1 MSDSTSLVSIL
12 IPVYNASAYLRQCLD
27 SVVNQTYSHLQIV
40 IIDDGSTD
48 DSFVLCQEY
57 SNSDSRIE
65 LYQQENQGVATT
77 RNNLLEKVRGDYLLF
92 IDADD
97 WVETDMVESLVDLAE
112 THNADIVTCK
122 NVINDSVCQ
131 KDSIKLDTW
140 SQEET
145 IYHFLRHI
153 ILNGSLWNKLI
164 RTSLLNGVKFQP
176 DISFGEDAL
185 FCWRVLQ
192 RTQKVVRTSAQYYHY
207 RMNNDSLS
215 HQRFGEKRMSGRI
228 VWEQISRDAEKNWP
242 KYLEIA
248 NASFAISDMWQLY
261 YAAEDEYKYDGFIK
275 ECQLHVRKSLLIIA
289 KSRLVNFKKYIFA
302 IVVSINYRV
311 ARLFVRILK

>member
-1 MSDSTSLVSIL
+1 MSEPTFIVSVL
-12 IPVYNASAYLRQCLD
+12 IPVYNASTYLRQCLD

-40 IIDDGSTD
+40 IIDDGSID
-48 DSFVLCQEY
+48 NSFVLCQEY
-57 SNSDSRIE
+57 TKLDTRVE
-65 LYQQENQGVATT
+65 AYHQENQGVAIT
-77 RNNLLEKVRGDYLLF
+77 RNNLLEKVRGDYVLF

-97 WVETDMVESLVDLAE
+97 WVEPDMVESLVNLAE

-131 KDSIKLDTW
+131 KDSIELNVW

-164 RTSLLNGVKFQP
+164 RTRLLNGIKFQP

-185 FCWRVLQ
+185 FCWQVLQ
-192 RTQKVVRTSAQYYHY
+192 CTRKVVQTSAQYYHY

-215 HQRFGEKRMSGRI
+215 HQRFGEKRMSGRL

-242 KYLEIA
+242 KYAEIA

-261 YAAEDEYKYDGFIK
+261 YAAEDEYKYDDFIR
-275 ECQLHVRKSLLIIA
+275 ECQLHVRKNLLIIA
-289 KSRLVNFKKYIFA
+289 KSRLVNLKKYVFA
-302 IVVSINYRV
+302 LVVSINYNI
-311 ARLFVRILK
+311 AKLLLRIL